1 MSAFPATV
9 YLDESGI
16 WVAECPGIPG
26 CMSQGPSREAALANL
41 EAVLSG
47 CLAVRAEC
55 GMLPSVEIDTVVL
68 VGREVVLLEVD
79 AEDS

>member
-1 MSAFPATV
+1 
-9 YLDESGI
+9 
-16 WVAECPGIPG
+16 
-26 CMSQGPSREAALANL
+26 MSQGPSREAALANL

-55 GMLPSVEIDTVVL
+55 GMLPSVEIDPVVL

-79 AEDS
+79 GEDS